1 VAFAFPTGC
10 SATSPILLLLL
21 VHQGQIARPPCK
33 LTRSEPPLPVEMSN
47 PYIWKFSLSLLA
59 SNYWV
64 SSYTID
70 NPVSFPD
77 KLSLCVHFLFQ
88 HRQARMEI
96 CKSLHIFL
104 FSSSNSSSYII
115 DSHLVSCV
123 LSFLTLTCSIQ
134 NCPKSCAF
142 LLQERTVVL
151 EANGP
156 RIVCVSVHEVS
167 FLALSLLLSLV
178 FEYLLSSEIS
188 HK

>member
-1 VAFAFPTGC
+1 MC
-10 SATSPILLLLL
+10 NL
-21 VHQGQIARPPCK
+21 
-33 LTRSEPPLPVEMSN
+33 SN
-47 PYIWKFSLSLLA
+47 PYIWQFSLSLLA
-59 SNYWV
+59 SNYGV

-70 NPVSFPD
+70 DPLSFPD

-96 CKSLHIFL
+96 CKSLRIFL
-104 FSSSNSSSYII
+104 FSSSDSGSYIA
-115 DSHLVSCV
+115 DSQLVSCV
-123 LSFLTLTCSIQ
+123 LSFLTLTFSIQ

-156 RIVCVSVHEVS
+156 RIVRVSIHEVS

-178 FEYLLSSEIS
+178 FEYLLLSEIS
-188 HK
+188 CK